1 MGPGL
6 QAAHLFHTLALGHVF
21 IPHTHSGVQ
30 KTFEEVPTVDPHQV
44 GSLVSIWQGT
54 WGGMRKGGQEFEY
67 LGAQLVSGWR

>member
-54 WGGMRKGGQEFEY
+54 WWG
-67 LGAQLVSGWR
+67 